1 MARRATTGGGRG
13 GEKRTFTDDL
23 ERRRRHGRGRGRCLR
38 RCLRYYIGP
47 VDRNITTGISVRD
60 RSFVKGGCKQAELIS
75 FSLWA
80 RKRTL
85 SPKPGNLVDKP

>member
-1 MARRATTGGGRG
+1 MARRATTER
-13 GEKRTFTDDL
+13 KKTFIDDL
-23 ERRRRHGRGRGRCLR
+23 ERRRRRHRRRRCRCRCRCLR
-38 RCLRYYIGP
+38 LRRSQYYIGS
-47 VDRNITTGISVRD
+47 VDGNIATGISVRD

-85 SPKPGNLVDKP
+85 